1 MKKLTSY
8 TKHLTA
14 EGIRLSGTYSE
25 IDESGKLTQQNTR
38 FNIIVLDTDTEAIKA
53 IKVIDEYMTG
63 KIPE

>member
-25 IDESGKLTQQNTR
+25 IDDNGRLMQQNTR
-38 FNIIVLDTDTEAIKA
+38 FNIIVPDTDTQVLDA
-53 IKVIDEYMTG
+53 IKVIDKYMTA